1 MNAIETINKYIPLLD
16 EVLSVGDEFFRKKS
30 LERVKEMAEGTSKKY
45 RPIGNFYDFAA
56 DFGNIRHE
64 GGVAFNG
71 GKKPTKMLR
80 QFLCYHQRKDI
91 TVLDLFYDEKFND
104 ISQEKYNLYMVDP
117 VHPKRAGYREWW
129 VPAFENCLKK
139 LFINL
144 KNICIILYKLIYN
157 K

>member
-1 MNAIETINKYIPLLD
+1 
-16 EVLSVGDEFFRKKS
+16 
-30 LERVKEMAEGTSKKY
+30 MAEGGSKKY

-91 TVLDLFYDEKFND
+91 TVLDFFAGSASTGHAVLDQNAADGGTRRFIMCTSNEQGICREIAYKRLCNVLQGKEASLAFYTVGWE
-104 ISQEKYNLYMVDP
+104 E
-117 VHPKRAGYREWW
+117 RE
-129 VPAFENCLKK
+129 
-139 LFINL
+139 
-144 KNICIILYKLIYN
+144 
-157 K
+157 